1 MWYKNE
7 ELNMFKVAPPPL
19 LVSVSL
25 SARFGV
31 CTAFSKTFSPFKLD
45 FFFFY
50 LSLSPSVY
58 LYIYLSFSLIY
69 IFSLFQG
76 FATQLRINLV
86 GQQNRAGKCPSAIQT
101 FSPTWRSNN
110 APHNK
115 WTQFSP
121 PPYYFFFAAR
131 IENAAAFGAE
141 TRLSEIIILK
151 DLHFPVG
158 ISSSLEM
165 NKCSQER

>member
-1 MWYKNE
+1 
-7 ELNMFKVAPPPL
+7 MFKVAPPPSSSP
-19 LVSVSL
+19 LVCRRGLECALHSAKHSL
-25 SARFGV
+25 PSNWI
-31 CTAFSKTFSPFKLD
+31 
-45 FFFFY
+45 FFFFFFFS
-50 LSLSPSVY
+50 LSLSVY
-58 LYIYLSFSLIY
+58 LYIYLSFSHIY

-121 PPYYFFFAAR
+121 PPYYFFFSAR